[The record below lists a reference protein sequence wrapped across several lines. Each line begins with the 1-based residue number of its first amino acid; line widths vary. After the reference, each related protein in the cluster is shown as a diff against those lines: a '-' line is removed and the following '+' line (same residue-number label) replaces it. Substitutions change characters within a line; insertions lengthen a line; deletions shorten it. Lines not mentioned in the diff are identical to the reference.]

1 MDLREKLLQTVGIQN
16 FSDRHDDL
24 IAYSRD
30 HSLVRGCR
38 PACAVRPRNAEE
50 VQKIV
55 KLASESRT
63 PLIPCSSKVHFYGNT
78 VPKLGG
84 IVVDLSGM
92 NRILEFDERN
102 RKVRIEPGVT
112 WRQIEDDLEKK
123 GLRMV
128 ILLLPHPERSV
139 VTSWLEREVPII
151 PIYEYGEPF
160 GGVEV
165 VWPNGDIFRTGSA
178 SAPGYPE
185 SASKGA
191 NFEGPGIN
199 FLHLIKGSQG
209 TMGIVTWANVK
220 VEYLPE
226 VNKTF
231 FGFFDDL
238 EKAVGPV
245 YRIQRLRIGYEC
257 FVINNCNLALILN
270 EGKREEFERLRATLP
285 PWILILILS
294 GSRWRP
300 EEKIGYQER
309 ALLKM
314 KNEEFPEMTIST
326 ALPGVPGAGTK
337 LQGLLQ
343 KPWPLEETY
352 WKHFYKGGCE
362 DLFFISKL
370 SDAPK
375 FTEIVEKMAVR
386 NGYPLND
393 LGCYLQPIE
402 YARACHM
409 EFNFYYEPGNSK
421 EIERVQS
428 VKLEAAKALLDQGA
442 FFSRPYGE
450 LANMVYERAASYTAV
465 LKRVKNIFD
474 PNHIMNPGNLCF

>member
-1 MDLREKLLQTVGIQN
+1 MDLREKMIEIVGVKN
-16 FSDRHDDL
+16 FSEGPED
-24 IAYSRD
+24 ISVYSHD
-30 HSLVRGCR
+30 HSLNRGCR
-38 PACAVRPRNAEE
+38 PTCAVRPRSAEE

-55 KLASESRT
+55 KLAGEFKI
-63 PLIPCSSKVHFYGNT
+63 PIIPCSSKVHFYGNT

-84 IVVDLSGM
+84 VVVDLSGM
-92 NRILEFDERN
+92 NRILDYDERN

-112 WRQIEDDLEKK
+112 WGQIEDDLERK

-128 ILLLPHPERSV
+128 ILLLPHPKRSV
-139 VTSWLEREVPII
+139 VTSWLEREVPTI

-199 FLHLIKGSQG
+199 FLHLLKGSQG

-220 VEYLPE
+220 VEYLPK
-226 VNKTF
+226 VSKTF
-231 FGFFDDL
+231 FGSFDDIG
-238 EKAVGPV
+238 KAIGPV

-257 FVINNCNLALILN
+257 FLINNFNLALILK
-270 EGKREEFERLRATLP
+270 EGKKEEFERLRTILP

-294 GSRWRP
+294 GSRWHP

-314 KNEEFPEMTIST
+314 KNDEFPEMRLSA

-337 LQGLLQ
+337 LQGLLR
-343 KPWPLEETY
+343 KPWPIGETY

-362 DLFFISKL
+362 DFFFISKL

-375 FTEIVEKMAVR
+375 FTEVVEKMAVR
-386 NGYPLND
+386 NGYPLED

-421 EIERVQS
+421 EIERIRS
-428 VKLEAAKALLDQGA
+428 IKLEAAKALLDQGA